1 MLKVYLKKGREKP
14 ILNGHP
20 WIFSGAIEKVH
31 GEAEGTA
38 GEPCEVIGAGGAVLG
53 HGYYNA
59 KSSITVRMLTR
70 GNSPFTPEVLQE
82 RLERAIA
89 SRAPLLAGGAT
100 DSCRLVNA
108 EGDFLPG
115 LIVDRFAGGLS
126 VQICTAGMER
136 MRSGIIAALSRLC
149 APAFIF
155 ERSDTEARERE
166 GLPEHDGL
174 VAGALPEQC
183 IVRENGLRFSVDIA
197 GGQKT
202 GFYFDQRE
210 NRLKARAYAN
220 GKACLDC
227 FSYSGAFCCNMLA
240 AGAKA
245 VTSVDSAKSAA
256 RWCEQTI
263 QLNGFDAS
271 RCRHICADV
280 FDFLRESEERYECI
294 VLDPP
299 KFAKHPFEVPKA
311 SRGYK
316 DINLCAI
323 KKVRPGGIIMTF
335 SCSNAVDPR
344 LFRQIVFA
352 AAADSGREVQLLS
365 VCAAGP
371 DHPVNL
377 AHPEGE
383 YLKGLVL
390 KIC

>member
-1 MLKVYLKKGREKP
+1 MVKVYLKENRDKP
-14 ILNGHP
+14 IKNGHP
-20 WIFSGAIEKVH
+20 WVFSGAIEKVH
-31 GEAEGTA
+31 GEGTA
-38 GEPCEVIGAGGAVLG
+38 GEPCEVIGTGGAVLG

-59 KSSITVRMLTR
+59 KSSITVRMLTK
-70 GNSPFTPEVLQE
+70 GNSPFTPEMLRE
-82 RLERAIA
+82 RLARAIA
-89 SRAPLLAGGAT
+89 ARAPVLADGGT

-126 VQICTAGMER
+126 MQICTAGMER
-136 MRSGIIAALSRLC
+136 MRGGIIAALTRFC
-149 APAFIF
+149 TPAFIF

-166 GLPEHDGL
+166 GLPALDGL
-174 VAGALPEQC
+174 AEGALPDPL
-183 IVRENGLRFSVDIA
+183 IVRENGLRFSADLA

-210 NRLKARAYAN
+210 NRLLARTFAD
-220 GKACLDC
+220 GKVCLDC
-227 FSYSGAFCCNMLA
+227 FSYSGAFSCNMLA

-245 VTSVDSAKSAA
+245 VTSVDSSKNAV
-256 RWCEQTI
+256 RWCGQSVA
-263 QLNGFDAS
+263 LNGLDAS
-271 RCRHICADV
+271 RSRQVCADV
-280 FDFLRESEERYECI
+280 FDFLRESGERYECI

-299 KFAKHPFEVPKA
+299 KFAKHPSEVPKA

-316 DINLCAI
+316 DINLLAM
-323 KKVRPGGIIMTF
+323 KKTVTGGIIMTF
-335 SCSNAVDPR
+335 SCSNAIDPR

-352 AAADSGREVQLLS
+352 AAADSGRDVQLLR
-365 VCAAGP
+365 VCTAGP
-371 DHPVNL
+371 DHPVSL